1 VPLKVTFE
9 LSDKDLRH
17 FKRVMRE
24 ARGKAKNQQETEL
37 ISAARVLLAQVR
49 EATLPDFIQ
58 TRLLRLETMIE
69 MLEDSEWNLAGAD
82 RERVVSALA
91 YFDEPM
97 DLIPD
102 AVPGFGFLDDAIM
115 VELVVRDLKHDI
127 EAFED
132 FCAYRNS
139 EAKRRGGESTIH
151 REEWIGAKRTQL
163 HQRMRRRRRVRSRS
177 SARSGRTRA
186 PYSLW

>member
-1 VPLKVTFE
+1 MPLKITFE

-17 FKRVMRE
+17 FKLIMKE
-24 ARGKAKNQQETEL
+24 AREKAEGGSEAKL
-37 ISAARVLLAQVR
+37 IASARELLAQVR
-49 EATLPDFIQ
+49 EAPLPAFIES
-58 TRLLRLETMIE
+58 RLLQLETMIG
-69 MLEDSEWNLAGAD
+69 MLEDSEWQLLGGD

-115 VELVVRDLKHDI
+115 VELVARDLKHDV

-132 FCAYRNS
+132 FCAYRKA
-139 EAKRRGGESTIH
+139 EGKRRGNESEIS
-151 REEWIGAKRTQL
+151 RAEWISAKRTQL
-163 HQRMRRRRRVRSRS
+163 HQRMRRRRRSRARS
-177 SARSGRTRA
+177 SARGGRSRA
-186 PYSLW
+186 PFSLY